1 VEQFFAPL
9 LERLAM
15 ALEAAGIRY
24 MVIGGQAVI
33 QYGQSRLTEDIDITL
48 DVGTDDWR
56 LADALL
62 RSAGF
67 VPRIA
72 DYELLAT
79 DANILLLAD
88 RSTSIRIDVA
98 LAGSA
103 FEEAAFG
110 RVVHQRIGK
119 TDIAFVSPEDLVVQK
134 LVAGRERDHD
144 DVRRLLRKQKSLD
157 RAYVERWLRDF
168 GAALDRDLVAEFNQ
182 LAR

>member
-1 VEQFFAPL
+1 MEPLFAPL
-9 LERLAM
+9 LERLAV
-15 ALEAAGIRY
+15 ALDAADVRY

-48 DVGTDDWR
+48 GIGVDDWR
-56 LADALL
+56 HADTLL

-72 DYELLAT
+72 DYALLAV

-88 RSTSIRIDVA
+88 PTTSIRIDVA

-110 RVVHQRIGK
+110 RVVRQRIGQ
-119 TDIAFVSPEDLVVQK
+119 TEVAFVSPEDLIVQK
-134 LVAGRERDHD
+134 VVAGRERDHD
-144 DVRRLLRKQKSLD
+144 DVRRLLRKQKSID

-168 GAALDRDLVAEFNQ
+168 GAALDRDLLAEFNH
-182 LAR
+182 LGP